1 MTEIIRYLTEE
12 LNTIFN
18 SSQDE
23 RVVEKYGERIIQ
35 NSIPTINKQ
44 LRRYSEAARDTIEQE
59 VYEEILSETD
69 FQTFEKSIALNM
81 SKLINQNNQNNQES
95 MQMSQVKQM
104 MQMKQIHNQTTN
116 GLDNS
121 LNSSNL
127 NSPNSLN
134 FLNFRSFTP
143 QRLRTPRSS
152 AIIPQ
157 LNPETYARFMNSR
170 LSYDEM
176 KAEYLQSILD
186 TRRFNRQLLSWKS
199 ELKQFITGN
208 MKQFQYNYERLLLRE
223 QLKHA
228 GYLQQRIHVP
238 VKCFRDYVKMMIEN
252 ALEIDED

>member
-18 SSQDE
+18 SSQDK

-95 MQMSQVKQM
+95 IQTS
-104 MQMKQIHNQTTN
+104 QMKQMNQMKQGYNQTTN

-121 LNSSNL
+121 LNSLNL
-127 NSPNSLN
+127 NSLNS
-134 FLNFRSFTP
+134 LNFRSFTP

-170 LSYDEM
+170 ISYDEM

-228 GYLQQRIHVP
+228 GYLQQRVRVL